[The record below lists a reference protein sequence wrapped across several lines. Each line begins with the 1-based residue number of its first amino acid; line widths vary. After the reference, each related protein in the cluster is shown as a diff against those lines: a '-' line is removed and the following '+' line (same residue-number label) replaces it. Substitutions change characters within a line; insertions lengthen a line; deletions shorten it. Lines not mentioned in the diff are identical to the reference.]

1 MYLIFASWCERF
13 LLWRKFFFIL
23 SALFS
28 YFVASLSFSLV
39 CRSEKAPRPFCFFF
53 DFLPF
58 SYRHRGPDGS
68 RKGPKSCCCSSW
80 SHRLQKSKKGKNQ
93 DNSFF
98 GLVFKAVINK
108 SSRFRIARGK
118 VPSRRKKPHTHTRVT
133 TPKKNV
139 FRSFLLC
146 WHQSRRQDERP
157 RLFLLEKSLLGASLR
172 GKKIMVGSRCFFFHT
187 KIASASARARVLEH

>member
-1 MYLIFASWCERF
+1 M
-13 LLWRKFFFIL
+13 
-23 SALFS
+23 
-28 YFVASLSFSLV
+28 
-39 CRSEKAPRPFCFFF
+39 FFF

-58 SYRHRGPDGS
+58 SYKRQGDRTLGVE
-68 RKGPKSCCCSSW
+68 KAQSCCCSSW

-98 GLVFKAVINK
+98 GLVFKAVLSVINK

>member
-1 MYLIFASWCERF
+1 MG
-13 LLWRKFFFIL
+13 
-23 SALFS
+23 
-28 YFVASLSFSLV
+28 V
-39 CRSEKAPRPFCFFF
+39 EKAQ
-53 DFLPF
+53 
-58 SYRHRGPDGS
+58 
-68 RKGPKSCCCSSW
+68 SCCCSSW

-93 DNSFF
+93 DNNSFF
-98 GLVFKAVINK
+98 GLVFKAVLSVINK
-108 SSRFRIARGK
+108 ASRFRIARGK

-172 GKKIMVGSRCFFFHT
+172 GKKIMVGSVFFFSYENR
-187 KIASASARARVLEH
+187 KRKRASARFRALVTSISIDLSNRANAIVVG

>member
-13 LLWRKFFFIL
+13 LLWRNFFFIL

-39 CRSEKAPRPFCFFF
+39 CRSKKAPRPFCFFLTF
-53 DFLPF
+53 YLF
-58 SYRHRGPDGS
+58 RTKKGPDGS
-68 RKGPKSCCCSSW
+68 RKGPKLLLFFVVPSASKIKERKKSRQQLFR
-80 SHRLQKSKKGKNQ
+80 HRFQSGFVCHQQSL
-93 DNSFF
+93 SFSDC
-98 GLVFKAVINK
+98 ARK
-108 SSRFRIARGK
+108 SSIAT
-118 VPSRRKKPHTHTRVT
+118 KKTTYSHTRYNS
-133 TPKKNV
+133 KKNV

-172 GKKIMVGSRCFFFHT
+172 GKKIMVGSRCFFLIR
-187 KIASASARARVLEH
+187 KSQAQARERAF

>member
-1 MYLIFASWCERF
+1 MG
-13 LLWRKFFFIL
+13 
-23 SALFS
+23 
-28 YFVASLSFSLV
+28 V
-39 CRSEKAPRPFCFFF
+39 EKAQ
-53 DFLPF
+53 
-58 SYRHRGPDGS
+58 
-68 RKGPKSCCCSSW
+68 SCCSCSSW

-98 GLVFKAVINK
+98 GLVFKAVLSVINK

-172 GKKIMVGSRCFFFHT
+172 GKKIMVGSRCFFFIR
-187 KIASASARARVLEH
+187 KSQAQARERAF